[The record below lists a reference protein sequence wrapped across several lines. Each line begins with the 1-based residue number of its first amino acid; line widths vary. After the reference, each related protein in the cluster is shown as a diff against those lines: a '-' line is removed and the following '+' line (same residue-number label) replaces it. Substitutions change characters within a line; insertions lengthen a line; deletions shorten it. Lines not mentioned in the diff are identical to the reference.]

1 MVTVDDMNRR
11 IMDLLR
17 TDGKMTYNDVAVK
30 LRRSPSTIRDRIRRL
45 EDDKVILGY
54 VAVVNAERMGMKVEG
69 VLLANLND
77 GVQSEKLRTL
87 AKVPGVTEVLQVSGK
102 RRILVRLNAPD
113 NRTLEDTI
121 QRDIIPIGLKD
132 IELRIVLESVV
143 RFPGI

>member
-69 VLLANLND
+69 VLLANLTD
-77 GVQSEKLRTL
+77 GVQSEKLRAL

-121 QRDIIPIGLKD
+121 QRNIIPIGLKD

>member
-1 MVTVDDMNRR
+1 LVTVDDMNRR

>member
-17 TDGKMTYNDVAVK
+17 TDGKMTYKDVAVK
-30 LRRSPSTIRDRIRRL
+30 LRRSPSTIRDRIRSL

-77 GVQSEKLRTL
+77 GVQSERLRAL
-87 AKVPGVTEVLQVSGK
+87 AKVPGITEVLQVSGK

>member
-1 MVTVDDMNRR
+1 
-11 IMDLLR
+11 MDLLR